1 VTSREAERSKTSFD
15 TVAHSYA
22 LYRPAPPREV
32 IDAVIALANLHNG
45 SRVLE
50 IGCGTG
56 QVSVPLA
63 EHGVDLVAVE
73 LGRHL
78 AALARRNLESFP
90 NARVEV
96 GAFEEWPLPT
106 QTFDAV
112 VTANAFHWLDPNVR
126 LSKTA
131 AALHPGGF
139 VTILHTHHVRGGTVG
154 FFADTQR
161 CYTQWDMSDDPTFQ
175 PPAPDDTPAM
185 YPELN
190 DHPAFRSVQRRHFQI
205 PMTYSTES
213 YVGWLETDSLVNTL
227 DDTSRRGFL
236 HAIET
241 LIESKYD
248 GSVIRNFVYEVI
260 AAERT
265 S

>member
-1 VTSREAERSKTSFD
+1 VTSREAERSKDSFD
-15 TVAHSYA
+15 AVAHSYA
-22 LYRPAPPREV
+22 LYRPAPPRDV
-32 IDAVIALANLHNG
+32 VDAVIALANLHNG

-78 AALARRNLESFP
+78 AALARHNLERFP

-96 GAFEEWPLPT
+96 AAFEEWPFPT

-112 VTANAFHWLDPNVR
+112 VAASAFHWLDPNVR

-131 AALHPGGF
+131 EALHLGGF
-139 VTILHTHHVRGGTVG
+139 LTILHMHHVRGGTVG

-161 CYTQWDMSDDPTFQ
+161 YYTQWGMSDDPTFQ
-175 PPAPDDTPAM
+175 PPAPDDTPTM
-185 YPELN
+185 NPELN
-190 DHPAFRSVQRRHFQI
+190 QHAASAPSNVAASRSR
-205 PMTYSTES
+205 
-213 YVGWLETDSLVNTL
+213 
-227 DDTSRRGFL
+227 
-236 HAIET
+236 
-241 LIESKYD
+241 
-248 GSVIRNFVYEVI
+248 
-260 AAERT
+260 
-265 S
+265 